1 VNISFPQKSAYD
13 LRATSITFPVVVD
26 GHTRRCFVT
35 EEALIDHF
43 GALSAES
50 DRLQS
55 AFEANRSE
63 IEAVAAYRYRTGASG
78 DVLLRT
84 QDF

>member
-1 VNISFPQKSAYD
+1 MNISFPQKSAYD

-35 EEALIDHF
+35 DEALMDHF
-43 GALSAES
+43 GAASPDLE
-50 DRLQS
+50 RLQS
-55 AFEANRSE
+55 AFDANRGE
-63 IEAVAAYRYRTGASG
+63 IEAVAEYRYRTGAAG